1 MTKSY
6 TEHFE
11 ERGTAYEC
19 AMRQFPHARDEE
31 FQQLIHAAQLKSGMR
46 VADVPAGGGYL
57 KRYLP
62 NDTHWL
68 GHEPCESFT
77 NHATSNGGSAPLLPL
92 PWLDASID
100 CAMSLA
106 GVHHLLDKKPL
117 FKEFARILKPKG
129 KLIISDVEENSPV
142 ALFLDQFVGAYN
154 STGHEGIYLNKQTT
168 EEIAEQD
175 FEIIKT
181 ERVNLVWRL
190 PTKQDLVVFCKQ
202 LFDLKNANE
211 EQVAQAIEDYLGFES
226 LADNQIGMNW
236 QLTTITAQRK

>member
-6 TEHFE
+6 TEHFK

-31 FQQLIHAAQLKSGMR
+31 FEQLIHAAQLESGVC

-62 NDTHWL
+62 NDAIWL

-77 NHATSNGGSAPLLPL
+77 NHATSNGGSVPLLPL
-92 PWLDASID
+92 PWHDASID
-100 CAMSLA
+100 CTMSLA
-106 GVHHLLDKKPL
+106 GVHHLFDKKPL
-117 FKEFARILKPKG
+117 FDEFARILKPEG
-129 KLIISDVEENSPV
+129 KLILSDVEEHSPV
-142 ALFLDQFVGAYN
+142 AQFLDEFVGAYN
-154 STGHEGIYLNKQTT
+154 STGHEGIYLNRSTPD
-168 EEIAEQD
+168 EIAQAG
-175 FEIIKT
+175 FEIT
-181 ERVNLVWRL
+181 SSERVNLVWRL
-190 PTKQDLVVFCKQ
+190 PTKQELAVFCKQ
-202 LFDLKNANE
+202 LFDLKRANDD
-211 EQVAQAIEDYLGFES
+211 QVAQAIEHYLGFVS